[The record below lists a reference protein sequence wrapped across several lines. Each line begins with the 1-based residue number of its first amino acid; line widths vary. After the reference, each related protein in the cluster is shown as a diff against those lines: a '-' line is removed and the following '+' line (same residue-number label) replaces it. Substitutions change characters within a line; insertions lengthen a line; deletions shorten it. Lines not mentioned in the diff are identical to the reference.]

1 MVEEEDDE
9 AQILDMTKAL
19 ERFGFKDSEELSSI
33 REEDPEGKEDMT
45 GPPDMEEP
53 EEEDH
58 GDTLECHFP

>member
-1 MVEEEDDE
+1 
-9 AQILDMTKAL
+9 MTKAL